1 MTWAAVRFLGG
12 LCIAGGVFFSFA
24 AVVAILRFPDVY
36 TRLHGSA
43 KALSGGEFSFSWS
56 PSLHRSI
63 SGALKLLHIAL
74 FFAVSNPMASHAIA
88 RACRRRD
95 MMKEPG
101 GEHSAAGAP
110 VRLYPAHGGGGR
122 FPEDLLSS
130 FISLSVMGVLM
141 ATVFALLRAP
151 DVALTQAIINSA
163 S

>member
-43 KALSGGEFSFSWS
+43 KALSGGGILILLGALPFTG
-56 PSLHRSI
+56 SI
-63 SGALKLLHIAL
+63 SGALKLLLIAL

-95 MMKEPG
+95 MMKEP
-101 GEHSAAGAP
+101 
-110 VRLYPAHGGGGR
+110 RW
-122 FPEDLLSS
+122 
-130 FISLSVMGVLM
+130 
-141 ATVFALLRAP
+141 
-151 DVALTQAIINSA
+151 
-163 S
+163 